1 MHHSSIKID
10 NMANYY
16 TDHPELEFHLH
27 HPLMKRI
34 VELKERNF
42 ADKDT
47 FEDAPVDYNDAIDNY
62 NHLLEIMGDIT
73 ANIMEPNSES
83 VDLEGP
89 HLVDKRMVYAS
100 KTYENLDATR
110 KAGLWGISMP
120 RRYGGLNLPITPY
133 SMASEMVA
141 TADAG
146 FQNIWSLQDCIET
159 LYEFGSE
166 EQRQKYIPRVCAG
179 ETMSMDLTEP
189 DAGSDLQRVMLK
201 ATYSEE
207 EGCWLLNGVKRFIT
221 NGDSDIHL
229 VLARSEEGTRDGR
242 GLSMF
247 IYDKRQGGV
256 DVRHIEHKLGIH
268 GSPTCELVY
277 KNAKAELCGS
287 TRMGLIKYVMAL
299 MNGAR
304 LGIAAQSVGVSQ
316 AAYTEALSY
325 AEERKQFDTAIV
337 DMPAV
342 YDMVARIKA
351 KLDAG
356 RSLLYQTSRYVDIY
370 KALDDIARERKLTPE
385 EKAEQKKYTRLAD
398 AFTPIAKGM
407 NSEYVNQNTYDAIQ
421 VHGGSGFIMEYKS
434 QRLYRDARIFS
445 IYEGTTQL
453 QVVAA
458 IRYITNGTYASMI
471 QEMLQNEVSVEMQPL
486 KDRVVKMVAKLEEA
500 IEKVKED
507 NNQEVLDFLA
517 RRLYNMTGDVI
528 MSLLIIEDASKAP
541 ELFAKSANVYVR
553 YAEEEVVGHHHF
565 VMNFTAEELP
575 SYRQREPKAE

>member
-1 MHHSSIKID
+1 
-10 NMANYY
+10 MANYY
-16 TDHPELEFHLH
+16 TDHPEFDFYLN
-27 HPLMKRI
+27 HPEMKRV

-42 ADKDT
+42 EDKDKY
-47 FEDAPVDYNDAIDNY
+47 EDAPVDFDDAIENY
-62 NHLLEIMGDIT
+62 KRVLDITGDIA
-73 ANIMEPNSES
+73 ANILEPNSEE

-89 HLVDKRMVYAS
+89 HLVEGRMHYAS
-100 KTYENLDATR
+100 KTYENIEATR

-120 RRYGGLNLPITPY
+120 RRYGGLNMPITPY
-133 SMASEMVA
+133 SMASEIVA

-229 VLARSEEGTRDGR
+229 VLARSEAGTHDGR

-247 IYDKRQGGV
+247 IYDKNQGGV
-256 DVRHIEHKLGIH
+256 TVRHIENKLGVH
-268 GSPTCELVY
+268 GSPTFEFVY

-316 AAYTEALSY
+316 AAYNEAIAY
-325 AEERKQFDTAIV
+325 ARERKQFGEAIINF
-337 DMPAV
+337 PAV
-342 YDMVARIKA
+342 YDMIAKIKA

-356 RSLLYQTSRYVDIY
+356 RSILYQTARYVDIY

-385 EKAEQKKYTRLAD
+385 ERQEQKKYARLAD

-407 NSEYVNQNTYDAIQ
+407 NSEYANQNAYDCIQ
-421 VHGGSGFIMEYKS
+421 VHGGSGFIMAYKC

-458 IRYITNGTYASMI
+458 IRYITNGTYLTIMKEMI
-471 QEMLQNEVSVEMQPL
+471 AKEVAEELKPLQIRIQKMIELYEQSLEY
-486 KDRVVKMVAKLEEA
+486 VKQSE
-500 IEKVKED
+500 
-507 NNQEVLDFLA
+507 NQEVQDFLA
-517 RRLYNMTGDVI
+517 RRLYDMTADI
-528 MSLLIIEDASKAP
+528 LMSLLIVSDATAAP
-541 ELFAKSANVYVR
+541 ELFAKSAQVYVR
-553 YAEEEVVGHHHF
+553 HAEEEVIGHSCYVKSF
-565 VMNFTAEELP
+565 IAEDLVNFRAE
-575 SYRQREPKAE
+575 

>member
-1 MHHSSIKID
+1 MQ
-10 NMANYY
+10 
-16 TDHPELEFHLH
+16 
-27 HPLMKRI
+27 RI

-42 ADKDT
+42 EDKDKY
-47 FEDAPVDYNDAIDNY
+47 EDAPVDFDDAIENY
-62 NHLLEIMGDIT
+62 NRLLEITGDIA
-73 ANIMEPNSES
+73 ANVIEPNAEA
-83 VDLEGP
+83 VDQEGP
-89 HLVDKRMVYAS
+89 HLIDGRMHYAS

-133 SMASEMVA
+133 SMASEMVSS
-141 TADAG
+141 ADAG

-159 LYEFGSE
+159 LYEFGDE
-166 EQRQKYIPRVCAG
+166 EQRKKYIPRVCSG

-201 ATYSEE
+201 ATYSEKDK
-207 EGCWLLNGVKRFIT
+207 CWLLNGVKRFIT

-256 DVRHIEHKLGIH
+256 TVRHIENKLGIH

-287 TRMGLIKYVMAL
+287 TRLGLIKYVMAL

-316 AAYTEALSY
+316 AAYAEGLTY
-325 AEERKQFDTAIV
+325 AKERKQFDTPIIE
-337 DMPAV
+337 MPAV
-342 YDMVARIKA
+342 YDMLSRMKA
-351 KLDAG
+351 KVDAG
-356 RSLLYQTSRYVDIY
+356 RSILYQTARYVDIY
-370 KALDDIARERKLTPE
+370 KALDDISRERKLTPE
-385 EKAEQKKYTRLAD
+385 ERAEQKKYTRLAD
-398 AFTPIAKGM
+398 AFTPLAKGM
-407 NSEYVNQNTYDAIQ
+407 NSEYANQNAYDAIQ
-421 VHGGSGFIMEYKS
+421 IHGGSGFIMEYKS

-458 IRYITNGTYASMI
+458 IRYITNGTYLTMMK
-471 QEMLQNEVSVEMQPL
+471 EMLETEVAEELCPL
-486 KDRVVKMVAKLEEA
+486 KVRIEEMVKRYEQS
-500 IEKVKED
+500 INYVKE
-507 NNQEVLDFLA
+507 NGSQEVNDLLA
-517 RRLYNMTGDVI
+517 RRLYDMTAEII
-528 MSLLIIEDASKAP
+528 MSLLILDDATRAP

-553 YAEEEVVGHHHF
+553 MAEENVVGKSLF
-565 VMNFTAEELP
+565 VQNFIAEDIKF
-575 SYRQREPKAE
+575 YRQTVKES

>member
-1 MHHSSIKID
+1 
-10 NMANYY
+10 MANYY
-16 TDHPELEFHLH
+16 TDHPEFDFYLN
-27 HPLMKRI
+27 HPEMKRV

-42 ADKDT
+42 EDKDKY
-47 FEDAPVDYNDAIDNY
+47 EDAPVDFDDAIENY
-62 NHLLEIMGDIT
+62 KRVLDITGDIA
-73 ANIMEPNSES
+73 ANILEPNSEE

-89 HLVDKRMVYAS
+89 HLVEGRMHYAS
-100 KTYENLDATR
+100 KTYENIEATR

-120 RRYGGLNLPITPY
+120 RRYGGLNMPITPY
-133 SMASEMVA
+133 SMASEIVA

-229 VLARSEEGTRDGR
+229 VLARSEAGTHDGR

-247 IYDKRQGGV
+247 IYDKNQGGV
-256 DVRHIEHKLGIH
+256 TVRHIENKLGIH

-316 AAYTEALSY
+316 AAYNEAIAY
-325 AEERKQFDTAIV
+325 ARERKQFGEAIINF
-337 DMPAV
+337 PAV
-342 YDMVARIKA
+342 YDMIAKIKA

-356 RSLLYQTSRYVDIY
+356 RSILYQTARYVDIY

-385 EKAEQKKYTRLAD
+385 ERQEQKKYARLAD

-407 NSEYVNQNTYDAIQ
+407 NSEYANQNAYDCIQ
-421 VHGGSGFIMEYKS
+421 VHGGSGFIMEYKC

-458 IRYITNGTYASMI
+458 IRYITNGTYLTIMKEMI
-471 QEMLQNEVSVEMQPL
+471 AKEVAEELKPLQIRIQKMIELYEQSLEY
-486 KDRVVKMVAKLEEA
+486 VKQSE
-500 IEKVKED
+500 
-507 NNQEVLDFLA
+507 NQEVHDFLA
-517 RRLYNMTGDVI
+517 RRLYDMTADI
-528 MSLLIIEDASKAP
+528 LMSLLIVSDATAAP
-541 ELFAKSANVYVR
+541 ELFAKSAQVYVR
-553 YAEEEVVGHHHF
+553 HAEEEVIGHSCYVKSF
-565 VMNFTAEELP
+565 IAEDLVNFRAE
-575 SYRQREPKAE
+575 